1 MRRTWW
7 RLVAGLTGGLGL
19 LAGCGAEDREAPNP
33 ADFVLQKAPNDSGD
47 EQVGVAGRAL
57 ERSLRVQVT
66 RDGEPAEGVAVFW
79 STGEGSLTPASALT
93 GADGIGASTWILK
106 DLFAEQAAFAS
117 LQPGGP
123 SAVVFLAIAGPD
135 PEAENTVQVLN
146 AGGNRFEPASITISA
161 GDTVNWFWPPGS
173 AGHNVVPDDG
183 DLPPHSGPP
192 ADHPKFL
199 SFRFITPGVYRYH
212 CAVHGGAGGVGM
224 AGSVTVEP
232 PPSLD

>member
-1 MRRTWW
+1 MHRTSS
-7 RLVAGLTGGLGL
+7 RLIAGLAGGLGL
-19 LAGCGAEDREAPNP
+19 LAGCGAEDRESPTSG
-33 ADFVLQKAPNDSGD
+33 DFVIEKAPDDSGD

-57 ERSLRVQVT
+57 ERALRVLVT
-66 RDGEPAEGVAVFW
+66 RDGEPAQGVTVFW
-79 STGEGSLTPASALT
+79 STGEGSLTPASAPT

-106 DLFAEQAAFAS
+106 DLFAEQAAFAG
-117 LQPGGP
+117 LEPDGP
-123 SAVVFLAIAGPD
+123 TAVVFLAIAGPD

-146 AGGNRFEPASITISA
+146 AGGNRFEPASITIFA

-199 SFRFITPGVYRYH
+199 SFRFVTPGVYHYH
-212 CAVHGGAGGVGM
+212 CMVHGAAGGVGM

-232 PPSLD
+232 RPTPD